1 LRFAGESA
9 GKFSSTRFS
18 QHPAEEEVVSV
29 AVGLAVRHLDPKV
42 LKVFEAV
49 VEEQIFRELLD
60 DPASRRVL
68 LEEKKQSSL
77 VAFFRS
83 AFVPAGGLALAGAAA
98 ALFFYLR
105 TTPVPLTELA
115 MLSPAAE
122 EGLNP
127 AYASKDFDLTL
138 GLDLSVASTTVAVGD
153 ELQATIGCSQ
163 AAQLVLLERRKGER
177 SRIVYPGMFAKTAMV
192 VAGERISIPG
202 KNRRK
207 VRIAGAPGEVD
218 LILLAFRPDTDLTDA
233 LAGKAAFPPAESS
246 RSIAISIVSR

>member
-1 LRFAGESA
+1 MTPERQTELLAGYASRRISQADEGELLRAA
-9 GKFSSTRFS
+9 L
-18 QHPAEEEVVSV
+18 QDDAI
-29 AVGLAVRHLDPKV
+29 
-42 LKVFEAV
+42 FEAV

-83 AFVPAGGLALAGAAA
+83 AFVPAGGLALVGAAA
-98 ALFFYLR
+98 ALFLYLR

-122 EGLNP
+122 EALNP
-127 AYASKDFDLTL
+127 AYATKDFDLTF
-138 GLDLSVASTTVAVGD
+138 GLDLSVPSATVAAGD
-153 ELQATIGCSQ
+153 QLQATIGCSQ

-177 SRIVYPGMFAKTAMV
+177 SRIVYPGLFAKNALV
-192 VAGERISIPG
+192 GAGGRISIPG
-202 KNRRK
+202 KSRK
-207 VRIAGAPGEVD
+207 AIRFAGAPGEIELV
-218 LILLAFRPDTDLTDA
+218 LLAFRPDTDLTDA
-233 LAGKAAFPPAESS
+233 LAGKATFPPAESS